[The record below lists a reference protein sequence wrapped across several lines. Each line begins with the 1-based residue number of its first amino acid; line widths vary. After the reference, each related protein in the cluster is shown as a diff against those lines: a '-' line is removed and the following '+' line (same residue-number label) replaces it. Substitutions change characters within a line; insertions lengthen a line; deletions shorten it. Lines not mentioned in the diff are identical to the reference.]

1 MQDITEKSWSL
12 AKGVCVF
19 SAFCYKDRNKRQRMK
34 IIFFISLFLSALLS
48 CSGDCASCHFKLDY
62 QNDPRHSQ
70 MLECKTCHTEEKMN
84 SIEMGGCG
92 QDCFACH
99 SPQKLQN
106 PSLSKEHGMIPQC
119 IECHTS
125 LQKKMFDPKNLF
137 EGKSIFEQAP
147 KLFPQK

>member
-1 MQDITEKSWSL
+1 MEKSLSSV
-12 AKGVCVF
+12 KGVCVF
-19 SAFCYKDRNKRQRMK
+19 SGFCYKDKNKRERMRVVVFLS
-34 IIFFISLFLSALLS
+34 FFISLILA

-62 QNDPRHSQ
+62 KSDERHKS
-70 MLECKTCHTEEKMN
+70 MLECKSCHTEEKMN
-84 SIEMGGCG
+84 AIEMGGCG

-119 IECHTS
+119 IECHKG
-125 LQKKMFDPKNLF
+125 LQKQLFDPQNLF
-137 EGKSIFEQAP
+137 KGGSVFEQMP